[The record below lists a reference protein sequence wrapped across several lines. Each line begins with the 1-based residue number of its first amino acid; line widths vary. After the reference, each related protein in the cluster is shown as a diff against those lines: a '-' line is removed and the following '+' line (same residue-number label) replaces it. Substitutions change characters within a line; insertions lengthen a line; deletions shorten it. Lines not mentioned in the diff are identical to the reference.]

1 MALDKQLAI
10 YAGTFDPL
18 TKGHEDLVRRGT
30 ELFDK
35 VIVAIAQSSAK
46 RPFFSLEER
55 VDMAKEVLSRLISS
69 EMPSTALIFC
79 VPTVKV
85 LETSTKRMMVST
97 ATCPNKMQGGI
108 LRVSTLKREIIE

>member
-46 RPFFSLEER
+46 RAISE
-55 VDMAKEVLSRLISS
+55 SR
-69 EMPSTALIFC
+69 P
-79 VPTVKV
+79 
-85 LETSTKRMMVST
+85 
-97 ATCPNKMQGGI
+97 
-108 LRVSTLKREIIE
+108 